1 MPWVQR
7 VVPRVR
13 EGLPLPPLRLHH
25 HVEDTTR
32 ITRVVGV
39 RIVVVEEVVV
49 VADDR
54 IVTKRRLI
62 LTRTEGVADIEVDTP
77 TTTTIT
83 DRVRNR

>member
-1 MPWVQR
+1 MPWVQQ

-13 EGLPLPPLRLHH
+13 EGPPLRLHLLHH
-25 HVEDTTR
+25 HVEGTR